1 MAETL
6 SNGVIVDSSF
16 ALEKALSLRQA
27 IEPPREV
34 LDRLGIVDVT
44 YYSFDDKLH
53 QGQVVMDK
61 DLLADVKGAFDLMTQ
76 TKFPV
81 FSVIP
86 SMDRSFMTD
95 EQKAKTVNNSNGFS
109 YRKVAGTDRLSN
121 HSFGRAIDI
130 NPEINPYIKGE
141 YSYGLDYDPTKPGTL
156 TKDSV
161 IVQYFKNRG
170 WIWGGDWTDRK
181 DYMHFEK
188 PLEEQSNVFEVSP
201 DLSIPKEEYYRKEL
215 AGITPDA
222 FFVLGGGS
230 RQITDSKGR
239 KSYKTSPYKGKN
251 WEGKPAQ
258 VDEEGN
264 IRRKEQKP
272 VSGGAKA
279 RPIAAAELG
288 EYYPD
293 ATIVTMSHRPRHL
306 FQLSEE
312 TIEPADFPA
321 FAKVLDQDLQRLRVR
336 NEIIENPASCST
348 FTEIIEIIKLCAE
361 HQWQDVA
368 VVTNDYQIERA
379 QKFVDALKDDDKR
392 MEIKNQLQFLFKSGE
407 ETDLFNEKWEE
418 LEQALGKFKENNVNV
433 VFVSAENILRRRSHH
448 YETLINRL
456 IETDQYHNVV
466 EQEGVGNESIDA
478 GIYNFAQDSF
488 REYILSLK

>member
-16 ALEKALSLRQA
+16 TLEKALSLRQA

-44 YYSFDDKLH
+44 YYSFDGKLH

-95 EQKAKTVNNSNGFS
+95 EQKAKTVNNSIGFS

-141 YSYGLDYDPTKPGTL
+141 YSYGLDYDPAKPGTL

-188 PLEEQSNVFEVSP
+188 PLEEQSNVFEIKI
-201 DLSIPKEEYYRKEL
+201 DQSISKEDYYKKEL

-222 FFVLGGGS
+222 LFVLGGGN
-230 RQITDSKGR
+230 REITDSKGR
-239 KSYKTSPYKGKN
+239 KSFKTSPYKGKFF
-251 WEGKPAQ
+251 P
-258 VDEEGN
+258 
-264 IRRKEQKP
+264 QKT
-272 VSGGAKA
+272 GGAKA
-279 RPIAAAELG
+279 RPIAVAELG

-293 ATIVTMSHRPRHL
+293 AVIVTMSHRPRHL
-306 FQLSEE
+306 FQLEE
-312 TIEPADFPA
+312 QTIEPADFPA
-321 FAKVLDQDLQRLRVR
+321 FAKVLHQDLQRLRVG

-348 FTEIIEIIKLCAE
+348 FTEIIEIIKFCAE
-361 HQWQDVA
+361 HQWQNVA

-379 QKFVDALKDDDKR
+379 QKFMDALKDDNKR
-392 MEIKNQLQFLFKSGE
+392 MEIKNQLQFLFKSGA
-407 ETDLFNEKWEE
+407 ETDLFNEKWGEF
-418 LEQALGKFKENNVNV
+418 EQALVKFKENNVNV
-433 VFVSAENILRRRSHH
+433 VFVSAENILRRRSPH
-448 YETLINRL
+448 YQTLINEL
-456 IETDQYHNVV
+456 VELDGYKNVV
-466 EQEGVGNESIDA
+466 EQERIGNGKIAE
-478 GIYNFAQDSF
+478 GKYNFAQESF
-488 REYILSLK
+488 KEYILSKSAA

>member
-16 ALEKALSLRQA
+16 TLEKALSLRQA

-61 DLLADVKGAFDLMTQ
+61 DLLADVKGASDLMTQ
-76 TKFPV
+76 TRFPV

-86 SMDRSFMTD
+86 SMERSFMTD
-95 EQKAKTVNNSNGFS
+95 EQKAKTVNNSIGFS

-141 YSYGLDYDPTKPGTL
+141 YSYGLDYDPAKPGTL

-188 PLEEQSNVFEVSP
+188 PLEEQSNVFEIKI
-201 DLSIPKEEYYRKEL
+201 DQSISKEDYYKKEL

-222 FFVLGGGS
+222 FFVLGGGN
-230 RQITDSKGR
+230 REITDSKGR
-239 KSYKTSPYKGKN
+239 KSFKTSPYKGKFFP
-251 WEGKPAQ
+251 K
-258 VDEEGN
+258 
-264 IRRKEQKP
+264 KT
-272 VSGGAKA
+272 GGAKA
-279 RPIAAAELG
+279 RPVAAAELG
-288 EYYPD
+288 EFYPN
-293 ATIVTMSHRPRHL
+293 AKIVTLSHRPREL
-306 FQLSEE
+306 FQMTEQD
-312 TIEPADFPA
+312 TQPVIFPA
-321 FAKVLDQDLQRLRVR
+321 FAEVLASDLKRLRVK
-336 NEIIENPASCST
+336 NEIIQQPQST
-348 FTEIIEIIKLCAE
+348 STLSEIMEIIELSARNG
-361 HQWQDVA
+361 WQNVA
-368 VVTNDYQIERA
+368 VITNDYQVERA
-379 QKFVDALKDDDKR
+379 QKLLDILKDDEKR
-392 MEIKNQLQFLFKSGE
+392 ILLRNQLQFLFKTGE
-407 ETDLFNEKWEE
+407 ESDLFNRQWQG
-418 LEQALGKFKENNVNV
+418 LEDALLKFKNSDKHI
-433 VFVSAENILRRRSHH
+433 VFVPAENILRRRSPH
-448 YETLINRL
+448 YQTLIDEL
-456 IETDQYHNVV
+456 VELDGYKNVV
-466 EQEGVGNESIDA
+466 EQERIGNRKIAE
-478 GIYNFAQDSF
+478 GEYNFAQESF
-488 REYILSLK
+488 KEYVLSKSAA